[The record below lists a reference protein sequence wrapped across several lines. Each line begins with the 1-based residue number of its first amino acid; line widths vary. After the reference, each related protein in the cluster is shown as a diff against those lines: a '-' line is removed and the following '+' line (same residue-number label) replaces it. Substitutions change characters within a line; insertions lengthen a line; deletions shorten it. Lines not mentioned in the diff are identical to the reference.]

1 MDAEKILEGFLSQM
15 QGAQKSFDNARTGLL
30 EVSLMPFEALFQKD
44 ENGNYVSSNLEK
56 KDVDEIMK
64 SFDEELIIPGL
75 PVNTAAT
82 SAIKIAVCRLIR
94 GVTPATNAK
103 AIASGTKANAT
114 VIPAK
119 ISARKYFLFRFK
131 DSKIFCTIIY

>member
-44 ENGNYVSSNLEK
+44 DKGNYVSSNLEK

-64 SFDEELIIPGL
+64 SFDEDLIPMFEENKYEKGIE
-75 PVNTAAT
+75 
-82 SAIKIAVCRLIR
+82 KINEMKKLL
-94 GVTPATNAK
+94 TENLEK
-103 AIASGTKANAT
+103 QK
-114 VIPAK
+114 
-119 ISARKYFLFRFK
+119 
-131 DSKIFCTIIY
+131 